1 MPVLSCRL
9 TCRNSGTAASSQAIE
24 KATTAPSDKVKRPP
38 IAALPM
44 VPAKGNL
51 SGWLDL
57 NLPAAARPIHLDWL
71 PDQRTM
77 DEPAS

>member
-1 MPVLSCRL
+1 MVSIVSL
-9 TCRNSGTAASSQAIE
+9 
-24 KATTAPSDKVKRPP
+24 ATVGNGPGPDDPRHCHFDGRA
-38 IAALPM
+38 AALPM